1 MWDEGVRD
9 IILMECASA
18 PNNEEGLIGSDQLTL
33 CMSDCS
39 TRHVADGRSNG
50 CQINSYTLRCFSHSF
65 GYLNLGI
72 LIFSF
77 DLESACCY

>member
-9 IILMECASA
+9 IILMVCASA

-33 CMSDCS
+33 CMSDCN

-50 CQINSYTLRCFSHSF
+50 CQTSGYTLRCFSHSF
-65 GYLNLGI
+65 GYWKSGC
-72 LIFSF
+72 F
-77 DLESACCY
+77 DFI